1 MLPATRVAQMLM
13 RGLGTVM
20 LVLGLLFW
28 TGNALT
34 FITLHML
41 LGLALVL
48 TLWTLA
54 GLGLR
59 AGVHPGLVLLAVAW
73 GLVVPVL
80 GMTQDQLLV
89 GPFHGVIQVV
99 HLLVG
104 LAAIGLGELL
114 ARRTRMRLATRSG
127 GPSTSASLV
136 GSG

>member
-1 MLPATRVAQMLM
+1 MLLATRVAQMLM
-13 RGLGTVM
+13 RGLGVIM
-20 LVLGLLFW
+20 IVLGLLFW

-48 TLWTLA
+48 TLWALA

-59 AGVHPGLVLLAVAW
+59 AGVHPGLMLVAVAW
-73 GLVVPVL
+73 GLIVPVL

-89 GPFHGVIQVV
+89 GPLHGVIQVV

-104 LAAIGLGELL
+104 VTAIGLGESL
-114 ARRTRMRLATRSG
+114 ARRTRLRLLTRSP
-127 GPSTSASLV
+127 GPSASASLV
-136 GSG
+136 GSA